1 MMTTET
7 TQTFLKITVDVTNK
21 KSSSVHVSYTDFNI
35 SMSEISGGYRYDPY
49 VEYTYQAS
57 DAFDVIQEVGQGQKV
72 KGSVMFLVP
81 KNVEIIKV
89 NYDCGSIFSQKIVS
103 WEL

>member
-1 MMTTET
+1 MTTET

-21 KSSSVHVSYTDFNI
+21 KSSSVHVSYTDFNVGD
-35 SMSEISGGYRYDPY
+35 SGGYRYDPY

-72 KGSVMFLVP
+72 KGSVVFLVP

-89 NYDCGSIFSQKIVS
+89 NYDCGSIFNQKIVS